1 MNIERQMEINSDRRE
16 AANNRYYDMLCAKE
30 DACDALIGELQD
42 EKGKRYYI
50 NQLSLK
56 GSYTGKIV
64 EFANK
69 AEATLFLIRNH
80 YV

>member
-16 AANNRYYDMLCAKE
+16 RANDRYYDMLCAKE
-30 DACDALIGELQD
+30 DACEALIGELQG

-50 NQLSLK
+50 NQQRAN
-56 GSYTGKIV
+56 GSYNGRIV
-64 EFANK
+64 EFPNR
-69 AEATLFLIRNH
+69 AEASLYLIRNH

>member
-16 AANNRYYDMLCAKE
+16 RANDRYYDMLIAKE
-30 DACDALIGELQD
+30 DKCEALIGELQG

-50 NQLSLK
+50 NQLSFK

-64 EFANK
+64 EFTNK
-69 AEATLFLIRNH
+69 AEASLYLIRNH